1 MTMKIKLWPGSKL
14 FDFKMTIRFK
24 DVLNVLLL
32 SKKSMIKKRKNNVC
46 SNYKKRQRMLCL

>member
-1 MTMKIKLWPGSKL
+1 MKIKLWPGNKL

-32 SKKSMIKKRKNNVC
+32 SRKSMMKKRKNNVC
-46 SNYKKRQRMLCL
+46 SNYKKRQLMLCL